1 MTTYAR
7 AELSVDSSATK
18 NQLRELIGFVGFGLL
33 KRHLQNVKLKIDA
46 EKKLVTITKNGKTF
60 VIGFDEIER
69 LAAGF

>member
-1 MTTYAR
+1 
-7 AELSVDSSATK
+7 VDSSETK
-18 NQLRELIGFVGFGLL
+18 NQLKGLIGFIGFGLL

-69 LAAGF
+69 LSADFSG

>member
-1 MTTYAR
+1 MA
-7 AELSVDSSATK
+7 SSETK
-18 NQLRELIGFVGFGLL
+18 NQLKELIGFVGFSLL

-69 LAAGF
+69 LTADL

>member
-1 MTTYAR
+1 LTTYAR

-18 NQLRELIGFVGFGLL
+18 NQLKELIGFIGFGLL

-69 LAAGF
+69 LAADF

>member
-1 MTTYAR
+1 
-7 AELSVDSSATK
+7 VDLNGTK
-18 NQLRELIGFVGFGLL
+18 NQLKELIGFVGFGLL

-69 LAAGF
+69 LTANF

>member
-1 MTTYAR
+1 MD
-7 AELSVDSSATK
+7 LNGTK
-18 NQLRELIGFVGFGLL
+18 NQLKELIGFVGFGLL

-69 LAAGF
+69 LTANF